1 MNFLFLK
8 FSTMAMMK
16 ACRWQ
21 KPCRDGYG
29 GYDDNGGSRDSGSDG
44 NGHDDDDHCINSN
57 TSSDSPKEIIHWLV
71 IDSIGMLANKHDD
84 VNIDDDGND
93 EFDSSDDDSFDGN
106 YKGEDNDIDDE
117 DEWQHRQ
124 WQS

>member
-1 MNFLFLK
+1 M
-8 FSTMAMMK
+8 
-16 ACRWQ
+16 
-21 KPCRDGYG
+21 
-29 GYDDNGGSRDSGSDG
+29 
-44 NGHDDDDHCINSN
+44 
-57 TSSDSPKEIIHWLV
+57 HWLV
-71 IDSIGMLANKHDD
+71 IDSIGILANKHDD
-84 VNIDDDGND
+84 GNIDDDGND